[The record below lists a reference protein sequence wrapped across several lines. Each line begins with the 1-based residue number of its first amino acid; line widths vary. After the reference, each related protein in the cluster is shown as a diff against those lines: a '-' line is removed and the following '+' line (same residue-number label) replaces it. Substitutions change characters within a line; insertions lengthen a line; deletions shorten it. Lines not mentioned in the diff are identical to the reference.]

1 MDDQFKN
8 IDLVATWARNAAS
21 IIERLSLMDKLKKN
35 LCDNHVTKFFKV
47 LFIFSFL
54 E

>member
-21 IIERLSLMDKLKKN
+21 IIERLPLMYIYIEEKSL
-35 LCDNHVTKFFKV
+35 
-47 LFIFSFL
+47 
-54 E
+54 